1 MKQKVNLSSVH
12 FAKELHQRLM
22 LITISI
28 FGFVAG
34 VEIEFSR

>member
-12 FAKELHQRLM
+12 FAKDLHQNLM
-22 LITISI
+22 LITILT

-34 VEIEFSR
+34 VEIDSDI